1 MSGSADSSISESG
14 MAENMG
20 VEVGI
25 ATPSVTGQK
34 LFPLPVFVD
43 RHLEFRWS
51 AIVCQRRSTSGSVPS
66 VKLKLGVVENLGV
79 QPLKS
84 RRNILLSKVI
94 SSSF

>member
-43 RHLEFRWS
+43 SLLEFRWS
-51 AIVCQRRSTSGSVPS
+51 AIVC
-66 VKLKLGVVENLGV
+66 
-79 QPLKS
+79 
-84 RRNILLSKVI
+84 
-94 SSSF
+94 